1 MSIEKRLQALEK
13 SRGSSRYVFID
24 KSPNEAEEEALARYV
39 AEHGEKPQ
47 GAVIFMG
54 PLDWEI

>member
-13 SRGSSRYVFID
+13 RQGGGPVLIYKPPD
-24 KSPNEAEEEALARYV
+24 ETEEEVLAHYL
-39 AEHGEKPQ
+39 AEHNEKPQ

>member
-1 MSIEKRLQALEK
+1 MNIEKRLQALEK
-13 SRGSSRYVFID
+13 SRGSSYVFVD
-24 KSPNEAEEEALARYV
+24 KALDETEEALARYV

-47 GAVIFMG
+47 GAMIFMG